1 MKIELEFK
9 PHSLENGI
17 VLYSAQSNDGIGD
30 YVSLAL
36 RNGYLE
42 FRYNTGSGKS
52 ELDGYLEFRYK
63 TGSGKLKYETFI
75 SLAPGMDIWSS
86 DTRLAQ
92 VSQN

>member
-42 FRYNTGSGKS
+42 FRYNTGSGK
-52 ELDGYLEFRYK
+52 
-63 TGSGKLKYETFI
+63 LKYETFI
-75 SLAPGMDIWSS
+75 SLASEMDI
-86 DTRLAQ
+86 
-92 VSQN
+92 